1 DYELQTATTLGDVP
15 TDAEMLVAS
24 FFTPIDTPFL
34 DAHPKLRFIA
44 TRSSGYDHI
53 DLAACR
59 ARGITVSNVPSYGEN
74 TVAEH
79 TFALILALSRNIHKA
94 FVHTL
99 AHDIPF
105 KELRG
110 FGLAGKGLGVVGAG

>member
-1 DYELQTATTLGDVP
+1 MTIYFTGTESSAEKFFQGQLGDYELQTATTLGDVP

-79 TFALILALSRNIHKA
+79 TFA
-94 FVHTL
+94 
-99 AHDIPF
+99 
-105 KELRG
+105 
-110 FGLAGKGLGVVGAG
+110 